1 MSTIKKKG
9 WILRLSAFGM
19 VLVLLMGMPSFYH
32 TPVFADK
39 VSDKREELEELQ
51 KEQKE
56 LQASIKELGNDIKDQ
71 EAKVNK
77 LYKQVSNLEA
87 QVEVYEGEIAEVD
100 AVIAEKDGRIEELN
114 KEIAVKEDEM
124 KAIMD
129 QLKKRIKAISKTG
142 NYSSFQ
148 LLMNTSNYEDYL
160 LKSQVLKLVSDHDRA
175 LREKAESEKKVIAS
189 KRQEVEDEKALVEAS
204 RAELMDLKADFDE
217 QLVSLEKVYTDAYN
231 AKKALEKK
239 KGTYEKEEAKIQ
251 KAKDDLEREIAEL
264 LGNPTSQ
271 TYGGKMYWPVPGI
284 KTLSRGYKKGHPAL
298 DIWGSGIL
306 KKTIVAAADG
316 VVVKAPTGKHYSYGY
331 YVTVDHGYDKNGV
344 RIMTLYAHMYSKPS
358 VKVGQT
364 VVGGVTKLG
373 VVGSTGNSTGPHLHF
388 EVREDG
394 VRIDSIKKGYIVMPK

>member
-1 MSTIKKKG
+1 MEWLKKSRLM
-9 WILRLSAFGM
+9 LRLSALGM
-19 VLVLLMGMPSFYH
+19 VAALLLTLPSIYSI
-32 TPVFADK
+32 PVAADK
-39 VSDKREELEELQ
+39 VSDKRQELQ
-51 KEQKE
+51 DLQEEQKKLE
-56 LQASIKELGNDIKDQ
+56 ASIKELGSDIKDQ
-71 EAKVNK
+71 QTKVNK

-87 QVEVYEGEIAEVD
+87 QVEAYESEIASVD
-100 AVIAEKDGRIEELN
+100 KVIAEKDARIAELN
-114 KEIAVKEDEM
+114 AEIAVKEKEM
-124 KAIMD
+124 EAIMD

-148 LLMNTSNYEDYL
+148 LLMNTADYEDYL
-160 LKSQVLKLVSDHDRA
+160 LKSQVLKLVSDHDRE
-175 LREKAESEKKVIAS
+175 LRETAEAEKKVIAD
-189 KRQEVEDEKALVEAS
+189 KRQEVENDKAVVEAS
-204 RAELMDLKADFDE
+204 KAD
-217 QLVSLEKVYTDAYN
+217 LVELKTGLDTQFASLEKLYTDAYN
-231 AKKALEKK
+231 AKKSLEKK
-239 KGTYEKEEAKIQ
+239 LGTYEKEEAKIE
-251 KAKDDLEREIAEL
+251 KAKEELEREIAEL

-298 DIWGSGIL
+298 DIWGVGIL

-316 VVVKAPTGKHYSYGY
+316 VVVKAPTGQHYSYGY
-331 YVTVDHGYDKNGV
+331 YVMVDHGYDKNGV
-344 RIMTLYAHMYSKPS
+344 RIMTLYAHMYSKPA